1 MKTKKIILLLGLAL
15 LFSSCG
21 SWVEILDA
29 SLRTTQKLERV
40 TYDVHRTVKDTKD
53 IIKKD

>member
-1 MKTKKIILLLGLAL
+1 MKTKRIILLIGLAL

>member
-1 MKTKKIILLLGLAL
+1 MKTKKVILLIGLAW

-21 SWVEILDA
+21 SWVEVLDA

-40 TYDVHRTVKDTKD
+40 TYDVHRTVKDTSD